1 MNYLAIF
8 KGDSDEEDIVDQ
20 DYMYYDSET
29 GCYTGINRGQTSRAK
44 LPSKN
49 NLRYLDLSGVGR
61 AGDQGKDYYIDGQN
75 TQLILFF
82 KFQLGEGKRPPKL
95 HPRGVYFGS

>member
-61 AGDQGKDYYIDGQN
+61 AGDQGAKYFVFFSSRSLKTREMVFCYQN
-75 TQLILFF
+75 CSDLL
-82 KFQLGEGKRPPKL
+82 
-95 HPRGVYFGS
+95 

>member
-8 KGDSDEEDIVDQ
+8 KGDSDEEEIVDQ

-61 AGDQGKDYYIDGQN
+61 AGDQGAKYLGFFSSRSLKTREKCISFAQLVLLSLYI
-75 TQLILFF
+75 F
-82 KFQLGEGKRPPKL
+82 
-95 HPRGVYFGS
+95 

>member
-1 MNYLAIF
+1 M
-8 KGDSDEEDIVDQ
+8 DQ

-75 TQLILFF
+75 TQLIFLEKESTGGGKKNVFL
-82 KFQLGEGKRPPKL
+82 KFYKD
-95 HPRGVYFGS
+95 

>member
-8 KGDSDEEDIVDQ
+8 KGDSAEEEIVDQ

-61 AGDQGKDYYIDGQN
+61 AGDQGAEYLF
-75 TQLILFF
+75 LISSCSL
-82 KFQLGEGKRPPKL
+82 KTREK
-95 HPRGVYFGS
+95 YTN